1 MVTFMK
7 NLDKK
12 WLEII
17 GAAMTGLGIIASLVG
32 GVVGKKSASLEMK
45 EEVSKEVARQLKE
58 KP

>member
-1 MVTFMK
+1 MK